1 MLRPQVSAWGET
13 LAAERGAARMNDHAN
28 TSAQPLGHAYF
39 LDLLGDAYN
48 GLGRHDEAIAVLSEA
63 AGAFGQHDAQCARA
77 ECLFKIAQSH
87 LAMGRGEVAIGFLE
101 ECLPVFR
108 ALGLPGHEEQAI
120 RALDACRAAA
130 AG

>member
-1 MLRPQVSAWGET
+1 MLRPQVPARGWDFGGGE
-13 LAAERGAARMNDHAN
+13 GAVRMNDHVNAS
-28 TSAQPLGHAYF
+28 TQPLSRAYF

-48 GLGRHDEAIAVLSEA
+48 GLGRYDEAIAVLSEA
-63 AGAFGQHDAQCARA
+63 AGAFSQHGAQCAHA

-101 ECLPVFR
+101 ECLPAFR
-108 ALGLPGHEEQAI
+108 ALGLPRDEEQAI

>member
-1 MLRPQVSAWGET
+1 
-13 LAAERGAARMNDHAN
+13 MNDHAGAS
-28 TSAQPLGHAYF
+28 TQALGHAYF

-48 GLGRHDEAIAVLSEA
+48 GLGRCDEAIAVLSEA
-63 AGAFGQHDAQCARA
+63 AGAFSRHDAQCAHA

-108 ALGLPGHEEQAI
+108 ALGLPGHEEQVI

-130 AG
+130 TG